1 MFSTRKYEELEV
13 CMKYAVSACLCAAL
27 LFGATEELDRSY
39 EVKPGTELHM
49 EAVNGDI
56 EIMASGNDK
65 IEIHAV
71 KRTKKEAKEL
81 DKVEIIIEPGTEFE
95 IKTKYLKDD
104 AEVSVD
110 FMIKIPKHI
119 VELDIKNVNGDI
131 SIQGVTCDAGIEL
144 VNGEINI
151 EKVKGFVELELAN
164 GDINVK
170 DTEHVTDIEL
180 ANGKVMVEL
189 KSISDDGLDIEIANG
204 TVKVYLAEHLDV
216 DIEAANAIGRISIEG
231 LDIAMTGIVNSLD
244 TKIGDGGPVI
254 SVEAAVGDIFFNKLA
269 K

>member
-1 MFSTRKYEELEV
+1 
-13 CMKYAVSACLCAAL
+13 MKYAVSACLAVAL
-27 LFGATEELDRSY
+27 LFGATSEMDKSY
-39 EVKPGTELHM
+39 DVKPGTELHM
-49 EAVNGDI
+49 EVVNGDI
-56 EIMASGNDK
+56 EIMASDNDK

-71 KRTKKEAKEL
+71 KKTKKEAKEL
-81 DKVEIIIEPGTEFE
+81 DKVDIIITPGTEFE

-110 FMIKIPKHI
+110 FTVKIPKHI
-119 VELDIKNVNGDI
+119 VELDIENVNGDI
-131 SIQGVTCDAGIEL
+131 TIQDVECDAGIES

-151 EKVKGFVELELAN
+151 EKMKGFVELEHAN

-180 ANGKVMVEL
+180 ANGTVMVEL

-204 TVKVYLAEHLDV
+204 TVKVYLAENLNV
-216 DIEAANAIGRISIEG
+216 DIEAANAIGRISIED
-231 LDIAMTGIVNSLD
+231 LDIAMKGIVNSLD
-244 TKIGDGGPVI
+244 TKFGDGGPLI
-254 SVEAAVGDIFFNKLA
+254 SVEAAVGDIHFYKLT